1 MNTAAT
7 TDSLPRTVL
16 LTGATGTVTSGL
28 LTALGPRHGLRL
40 RALVRDEGRAA
51 PLRARG
57 IELYRGD
64 LEDASTLGP
73 AFEGVDA
80 LWSVTVPGPRAP
92 EQSMNAIWAAR
103 QAGVSQVVRLSAI
116 GAAPDA
122 PSRNGRLHALSD
134 HEIMVSGLRWTIL
147 KPHFF
152 MQNLLM
158 AAGAI
163 AAQGALYYAFGEGRL
178 GLVDTRDVGAFA
190 ARVLTDPAGHAGKTY
205 TLSGPASLSGDEMA
219 RAIGETV
226 GRPVRYVPVPLEAA
240 RAAVIGAGASAWIAD
255 MLVEYSRAYS
265 EGWGDFVTRDFPR
278 VMGRPARAMA
288 EFVADHRDAFAAAAA

>member
-1 MNTAAT
+1 MT
-7 TDSLPRTVL
+7 TTTPAHPRTVL
-16 LTGATGTVTSGL
+16 LTGATGTVSTGL
-28 LTALGPRHGLRL
+28 LAALGQRHGLRL

-51 PLRARG
+51 SLRARG
-57 IELYRGD
+57 IELHRGD
-64 LEDASTLGP
+64 LEEASTLGP

-80 LWSVTVPGPRAP
+80 LWLVTVPGPRAP
-92 EQSMNAIWAAR
+92 EQSMNAMWAAR
-103 QAGVSQVVRLSAI
+103 QAGVRQVVRLSAI

-134 HEIMVSGLRWTIL
+134 HEIMVSGLSWTIL

-158 AAGAI
+158 SAGAI
-163 AAQGALYYAFGEGRL
+163 AAQGALYYAFGQGRL

-205 TLSGPASLSGDEMA
+205 TLTGPATLSGEEMA
-219 RAIGETV
+219 GAIGQTLR
-226 GRPVRYVPVPLEAA
+226 RPVRYVPVPVEAA
-240 RAAVIGAGASAWIAD
+240 RAAVIEAGASPWIAD

-265 EGWGDFVTRDFPR
+265 DGWGDFVTRDFPR
-278 VMGRPARAMA
+278 VMQRPARSLA
-288 EFVADHRDAFAAAAA
+288 EFVADHQQAFAAAAA